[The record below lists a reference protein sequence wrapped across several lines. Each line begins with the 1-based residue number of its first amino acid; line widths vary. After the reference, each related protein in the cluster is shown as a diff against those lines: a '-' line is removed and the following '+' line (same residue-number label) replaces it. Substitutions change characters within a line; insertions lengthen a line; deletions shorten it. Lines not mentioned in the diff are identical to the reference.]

1 MPKFYARSVNFHFL
15 KNFHTARTNV
25 STPIMNSHK
34 PTAIAPHLS
43 RLDNNSTRRLPM
55 RMPIFSSTSRLQI
68 FLVSVNLISRKKTE
82 INRPST
88 NQGSRTPSPFF
99 LATQCQ
105 TTPDC
110 LSHFLPTALLPPTLP
125 SQPPPSHTVH
135 SPTPTQPTTCTTV
148 TTSPPKG
155 RRKEK

>member
-1 MPKFYARSVNFHFL
+1 MQKFYARSINFHFL

-34 PTAIAPHLS
+34 PIAIAPHLS
-43 RLDNNSTRRLPM
+43 RLDNNSTRRLPS
-55 RMPIFSSTSRLQI
+55 FSSTSAKFFGECQL
-68 FLVSVNLISRKKTE
+68 NLRAKTG
-82 INRPST
+82 NKPRPST
-88 NQGSRTPSPFF
+88 NQASRTPSPFF
-99 LATQCQ
+99 LAKQCQ
-105 TTPDC
+105 TTPSDC